1 MLFPIVD
8 FSKIDTIRG
17 YSGKAIILT
26 LEIPVSRIFL
36 GADAQL
42 HGTSLAG
49 VRKSFNPIIRR
60 LISKPIYAGPCD
72 NNTPLE

>member
-26 LEIPVSRIFL
+26 LEIPVLRIFL

-49 VRKSFNPIIRR
+49 VRKSFKYV
-60 LISKPIYAGPCD
+60 SFW
-72 NNTPLE
+72 PLLVTKANGD